1 MRAGQ
6 WQQALSLFRSMR
18 SMRSTDALGYSLGVS
33 AAERLTRWAEALS
46 LLEAI
51 WHNELPLSR
60 RSYNACLSGCG
71 KSSEWR
77 KTLRLLSGMA
87 SSHLQP
93 DVISFSSAISSCE
106 RAAAWQHAVR
116 VFDQMLQAQIQADA
130 LSYSVHS
137 GASSTAS
144 APTDTLFVGQALVEQ
159 PSPSTGDSS
168 EANERSA
175 SSSSRGEELS
185 CAEREAW
192 Q

>member
-77 KTLRLLSGMA
+77 KTL
-87 SSHLQP
+87 
-93 DVISFSSAISSCE
+93 
-106 RAAAWQHAVR
+106 
-116 VFDQMLQAQIQADA
+116 
-130 LSYSVHS
+130 
-137 GASSTAS
+137 
-144 APTDTLFVGQALVEQ
+144 
-159 PSPSTGDSS
+159 
-168 EANERSA
+168 
-175 SSSSRGEELS
+175 
-185 CAEREAW
+185 
-192 Q
+192 